1 MQIEVREILVLSAPD
16 AYGREQDVSR
26 KRVAAKSLQGPCEQ
40 GALAVNTWSRREREG
55 VGNKSYGV
63 AELQGIGGVAWKQ

>member
-1 MQIEVREILVLSAPD
+1 MLSEPD

-55 VGNKSYGV
+55 AGNKSYGV